1 MSDATKHPVHSGSPA
16 KHGCC
21 GKGAAAGD
29 TSAQAQTHADHECCG
44 QAAPAHPAQSPC
56 GCGTSNRT
64 PEASPR
70 STPSK

>member
-1 MSDATKHPVHSGSPA
+1 MSEAAKHPANPGSPA

-21 GKGAAAGD
+21 GEGAADSD
-29 TSAQAQTHADHECCG
+29 TPVQTHAGHGCCG
-44 QAAPAHPAQSPC
+44 QAEPAHPAQSSC
-56 GCGTSNRT
+56 GCGTSSRA